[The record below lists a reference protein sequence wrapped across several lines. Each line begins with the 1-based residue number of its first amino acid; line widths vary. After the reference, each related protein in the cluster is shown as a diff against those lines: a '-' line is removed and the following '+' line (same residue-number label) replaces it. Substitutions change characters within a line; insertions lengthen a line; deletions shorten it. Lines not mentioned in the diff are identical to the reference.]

1 MDPIKVDFSG
11 KGRPKEVVIPPEKK
25 VLKIIICILSTII
38 GGCITYYFML
48 PAINLKE
55 IEFYYFIAILIAI
68 YIGMTFITSKAFA
81 KPEYVPYVK
90 RQSIIP
96 LAIGLVFALILGI
109 GYLVSAPLFRAKAY
123 SNIIEVTEE
132 EFGAGDSITTID
144 SLEDFQTVPMID
156 KDTALNLANKTLG
169 DLSDWVSQFVID
181 EKYSTQVNYDG
192 NPYRIFPLKYGD
204 VFKWIQNTQEGFPAY
219 IKVNMYTQEAEA
231 VVLENNIHVST
242 GEYLNERL
250 DRVLRFNFPTYMFG
264 TPSLEIDD
272 NGHPYWVCEYYDKTI
287 GLVGGRDVKG
297 VVLVDACVKAS
308 DLEKGN
314 TIIDFQSV
322 EELKNNEEYKW
333 IDQIYSD
340 DLLVEQYNY
349 YGKYNGGFINGYIGQ
364 KGVKTTTVGSS
375 YIASGDDVWLYTGVT
390 SVTNDDSIIGFAI
403 INQRTKEA
411 VFQEIS
417 GTTESGAQTSAQGI
431 VSDKGWQAT
440 FPLLLNI
447 DGEATYFMALKDN
460 DVVKSYAM
468 VSVER
473 VQDAVR
479 SEDDANPDLEACLK
493 AYVSKVK
500 ASTKRELNI
509 KYDAV
514 LPDSIGGNDS
524 GNGTTT
530 DKGESKY
537 SEITGVITDIR
548 TAVVNGNSIY
558 YIALD
563 GAPVYYSIST
573 AEDDSVVIL
582 NKGDTIKVSYVASEE
597 SIVTSKTIEKQ

>member
-11 KGRPKEVVIPPEKK
+11 KGKPKEVVIPPEKK
-25 VLKIIICILSTII
+25 VLKIIICILSTIV

-48 PAINLKE
+48 PAINFKE

-90 RQSIIP
+90 QQSIVP
-96 LAIGLVFALILGI
+96 LAIGLVFALVLGI
-109 GYLVSAPLFRAKAY
+109 GYLVSAPLFRARAY
-123 SNIIEVTEE
+123 SEIIEVTEE
-132 EFGAGDSITTID
+132 EFGVGDSITTID
-144 SLEDFQTVPMID
+144 SLEDFGTVPMID
-156 KDTALNLANKTLG
+156 KDVAFNLANKSLG
-169 DLSDWVSQFVID
+169 ELSDWVSQFVID
-181 EKYSTQVNYDG
+181 EKYSTQVNYEG
-192 NPYRIFPLKYGD
+192 QPYRIFPLKYGD
-204 VFKWIQNTQEGFPAY
+204 VFKWIKNTQEGFPAY
-219 IKVNMYTQEAEA
+219 VKVNMYTQKAEV
-231 VVLENNIHVST
+231 VVLENPIQVST

-264 TPSLEIDD
+264 TPSLEINDA
-272 NGHPYWVCEYYDKTI
+272 GEPYWVCEYYDKTI
-287 GLVGGRDVKG
+287 GLIGGRDVKG
-297 VVLVDACVKAS
+297 VVLVNACDKNDIV
-308 DLEKGN
+308 
-314 TIIDFQSV
+314 DFNNI
-322 EELKNNEEYKW
+322 EELKNNKEYSW

-349 YGKYNGGFINGYIGQ
+349 YGKYIGGFFNAYIGQ
-364 KGVKTTTVGSS
+364 TGVKTTTTGSS

-390 SVTNDDSIIGFAI
+390 SVTSDDSIIGFAI

-417 GTTESGAQTSAQGI
+417 GTTESGAQNSAQSI

-460 DVVKSYAM
+460 NVVKSYAM

-479 SEDDANPDLEACLK
+479 SQNDAKPDLEDCLK
-493 AYVSKVK
+493 EYVSVVK

-509 KYDAV
+509 DYNTPNGSIA
-514 LPDSIGGNDS
+514 DSA
-524 GNGTTT
+524 
-530 DKGESKY
+530 DKDESQY
-537 SEITGVITDIR
+537 SEVTGVITDIR
-548 TAVVNGNSIY
+548 TAVVNGNSVY
-558 YIALD
+558 YFALD
-563 GAPVYYSIST
+563 GNSVYYAISA
-573 AEDDSVVIL
+573 AEDDLVVIL
-582 NKGDTIKVSYVASEE
+582 NKGDTIKLSYVAGEE
-597 SIVTSKTIEKQ
+597 AIVTAKSISK

>member
-11 KGRPKEVVIPPEKK
+11 KGKPKEVVIPPEKK
-25 VLKIIICILSTII
+25 VLKIIICILATII

-48 PAINLKE
+48 PAINFKE

-96 LAIGLVFALILGI
+96 LAIGLVFALVLGI
-109 GYLVSAPLFRAKAY
+109 GYLVSAPLFRARAY
-123 SNIIEVTEE
+123 SEIIEVTEE
-132 EFGAGDSITTID
+132 EFGVGDSITTID
-144 SLEDFQTVPMID
+144 SLEDFGTVPMID
-156 KDTALNLANKTLG
+156 KDVAFNLANKSLG
-169 DLSDWVSQFVID
+169 ELSDWVSQFVID
-181 EKYSTQVNYDG
+181 EKYSTQVNFEG
-192 NPYRIFPLKYGD
+192 QPYRIFPLKYGD
-204 VFKWIQNTQEGFPAY
+204 VFKWIKNTQEGFPAY
-219 IKVNMYTQEAEA
+219 VKVNMYTQKAEV
-231 VVLENNIHVST
+231 VVLENPIQVST

-250 DRVLRFNFPTYMFG
+250 DRVLRFSFPTYMFG
-264 TPSLEIDD
+264 TPSLEINDA
-272 NGHPYWVCEYYDKTI
+272 GEPYWVCEYYDKTI
-287 GLVGGRDVKG
+287 GLIGGRDVKG
-297 VVLVDACVKAS
+297 VVLVNACDKN
-308 DLEKGN
+308 D
-314 TIIDFQSV
+314 IIDFNNID
-322 EELKNNEEYKW
+322 ELKNNKEYSW

-349 YGKYNGGFINGYIGQ
+349 YGKYIGGFFNAYIGQ
-364 KGVKTTTVGSS
+364 TGVKTTTTGSS

-390 SVTNDDSIIGFAI
+390 SVTSDDSIIGFAI

-417 GTTESGAQTSAQGI
+417 GTTENGAQNSAQSI

-460 DVVKSYAM
+460 NVVKSYAM

-479 SEDDANPDLEACLK
+479 SQNDAKPDLEDCLK
-493 AYVSKVK
+493 EYVSVVK

-509 KYDAV
+509 DYNT
-514 LPDSIGGNDS
+514 PNGSIAD
-524 GNGTTT
+524 TT
-530 DKGESKY
+530 DKDESQY
-537 SEITGVITDIR
+537 SEVTGVITDIR
-548 TAVVNGNSIY
+548 TAVVNGNSVY
-558 YIALD
+558 YFALD
-563 GAPVYYSIST
+563 GNSVYYAISA
-573 AEDDSVVIL
+573 AEDDLVVIL
-582 NKGDTIKVSYVASEE
+582 NKGDTIKLSYVAGEE
-597 SIVTSKTIEKQ
+597 AIVTAKSISK

>member
-11 KGRPKEVVIPPEKK
+11 KGKPKEVVIPPEKK
-25 VLKIIICILSTII
+25 VLKIIICILATII
-38 GGCITYYFML
+38 GGGITYYFML

-90 RQSIIP
+90 RQAIVP

-123 SNIIEVTEE
+123 SNIIQVTEE
-132 EFGAGDSITTID
+132 DFGEGDSITTID
-144 SLEDFQTVPMID
+144 SLEDFKTVPMID
-156 KDTALNLANKTLG
+156 KDVAFNLANKSLG
-169 DLSDWVSQFVID
+169 ELSDWVSQFVID
-181 EKYSTQVNYDG
+181 EKYSTQVNFDG
-192 NPYRIFPLKYGD
+192 QPYRIFPLKYGD
-204 VFKWIQNTQEGFPAY
+204 VFKWIKNTKEGFPAY
-219 IKVNMYTQEAEA
+219 VKVNMYTQKAEV
-231 VVLENNIHVST
+231 VVLEDMGLEDIHVST

-250 DRVLRFNFPTYMFG
+250 DRVLRFNYPTYMFG

-272 NGHPYWVCEYYDKTI
+272 QGHPYWVCEYYDKTI

-308 DLEKGN
+308 ELIKGQ
-314 TIIDFQSV
+314 TIVDFESV
-322 EELKNNEEYKW
+322 EDLKNNEKFNW

-364 KGVKTTTVGSS
+364 TGVKTTTMGSS

-390 SVTNDDSIIGFAI
+390 SVTSDDSIIGFAI

-417 GTTESGAQTSAQGI
+417 GTTESGAQASAQSI

-460 DVVKSYAM
+460 NVVKSYAM

-479 SEDDANPDLEACLK
+479 SKDDAKPDLEDCLK
-493 AYVSKVK
+493 SYVSVVK
-500 ASTKRELNI
+500 SSTKRELDI
-509 KYDAV
+509 DYDV
-514 LPDSIGGNDS
+514 PG
-524 GNGTTT
+524 GTTNNGAKP
-530 DKGESKY
+530 DKNESKY

-563 GAPVYYSIST
+563 GNPVYYSIST

-582 NKGDTIKVSYVASEE
+582 NKGDTIKISYVASEE

>member
-25 VLKIIICILSTII
+25 VLKIIISILATII
-38 GGCITYYFML
+38 GGCIAYYFML

-90 RQSIIP
+90 RQAIIP

-123 SNIIEVTEE
+123 SEIINVTEE
-132 EFGAGDSITTID
+132 DFGEGDSITTID
-144 SLEDFQTVPMID
+144 SLEDFKTVPMID
-156 KDTALNLANKTLG
+156 KDVAFNLANKSLG
-169 DLSDWVSQFVID
+169 ELSDWVSQFVID
-181 EKYSTQVNYDG
+181 ETYSTQVNFDG
-192 NPYRIFPLKYGD
+192 QPYRIFPLKYGD
-204 VFKWIQNTQEGFPAY
+204 VFKWIKNTKEGFPAY
-219 IKVNMYTQEAEA
+219 VKVNMYTQKAEV
-231 VVLENNIHVST
+231 VVLEDMGLEDIHVST

-250 DRVLRFNFPTYMFG
+250 DRVLRFNYPTYMFG

-287 GLVGGRDVKG
+287 GLIGGRDVKG

-308 DLEKGN
+308 ELIKGQ
-314 TIIDFQSV
+314 TLVDFESV
-322 EELKNNEEYKW
+322 DDLKNNEKFNW

-349 YGKYNGGFINGYIGQ
+349 YGKYLGGFINGYIGQ
-364 KGVKTTTVGSS
+364 TGVKTTTVGSS

-390 SVTNDDSIIGFAI
+390 SVTSDDSIIGFAI

-417 GTTESGAQTSAQGI
+417 GTTESGAQNSAQSI

-460 DVVKSYAM
+460 NVVKSYAM

-479 SEDDANPDLEACLK
+479 SKDDAKPDLEDCLK
-493 AYVSKVK
+493 SYVDVVK
-500 ASTKRELNI
+500 ASTKTELKIDYN
-509 KYDAV
+509 
-514 LPDSIGGNDS
+514 LPGGAS
-524 GNGTTT
+524 
-530 DKGESKY
+530 DKDETAQKDESKY
-537 SEITGVITDIR
+537 SETTGAITDIR

-563 GAPVYYSIST
+563 GNPVYYAMST
-573 AEDDSVVIL
+573 AEDDNVVIL
-582 NKGDTIKVSYVASEE
+582 NKGDTVKITYVAGEE
-597 SIVTSKTIEKQ
+597 AIVTAKAISK

>member
-11 KGRPKEVVIPPEKK
+11 KGKPKEVVIPPEKK
-25 VLKIIICILSTII
+25 VLKIIISILATII

-90 RQSIIP
+90 RQAIVP

-123 SNIIEVTEE
+123 SEIIEVTEE
-132 EFGAGDSITTID
+132 DFGEGDSITTID
-144 SLEDFQTVPMID
+144 SLEDFKTVPMID
-156 KDTALNLANKTLG
+156 KDVAFNLANKSLG
-169 DLSDWVSQFVID
+169 ELSDWVSQFVID
-181 EKYSTQVNYDG
+181 EKYSTQVNFDG
-192 NPYRIFPLKYGD
+192 QPYRIFPLKYGD
-204 VFKWIQNTQEGFPAY
+204 VFKWIKNTKEGFPAY
-219 IKVNMYTQEAEA
+219 VKVNMYTQKAEV
-231 VVLENNIHVST
+231 VVLEDMGLEDIHVST

-250 DRVLRFNFPTYMFG
+250 DRVLRFNYPTYMFG
-264 TPSLEIDD
+264 TPSLEIDEQ
-272 NGHPYWVCEYYDKTI
+272 GHPYWVCEYYDKTI
-287 GLVGGRDVKG
+287 GLIGGRDVKG

-308 DLEKGN
+308 ELIKGQ
-314 TIIDFQSV
+314 TIVDFESV
-322 EELKNNEEYKW
+322 EDLKNNEKFNW

-349 YGKYNGGFINGYIGQ
+349 YGKYLGGFINGYIGQ
-364 KGVKTTTVGSS
+364 TGVKTTTVGSS

-390 SVTNDDSIIGFAI
+390 SVTSDDSIIGFAI

-417 GTTESGAQTSAQGI
+417 GTTESGAQDSAEEI
-431 VSDKGWQAT
+431 VKDKAWEAT

-447 DGEATYFMALKDN
+447 DGEATYFMALKGN
-460 DVVKSYAM
+460 NVVKSYAM

-479 SEDDANPDLEACLK
+479 SKDDAKPDLEDCLK
-493 AYVSKVK
+493 NYVAIVK
-500 ASTKRELNI
+500 SSTKRELDI
-509 KYDAV
+509 DYDV
-514 LPDSIGGNDS
+514 PGGNN
-524 GNGTTT
+524 NGATT
-530 DKGESKY
+530 DKQESKY

-563 GAPVYYSIST
+563 NKPVYYSIST
-573 AEDDSVVIL
+573 AEDDAVVIL
-582 NKGDTIKVSYVASEE
+582 NVGDTVNISYVVSKEA
-597 SIVTSKTIEKQ
+597 IVTAKTISK